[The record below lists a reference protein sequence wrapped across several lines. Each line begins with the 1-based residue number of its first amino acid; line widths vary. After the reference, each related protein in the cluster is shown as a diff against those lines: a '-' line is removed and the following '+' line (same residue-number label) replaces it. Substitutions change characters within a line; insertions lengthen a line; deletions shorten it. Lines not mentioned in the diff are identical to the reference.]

1 MKNVK
6 IQKEEFKKP
15 NEDIVQNKNKQPEEY
30 ILINKD
36 ATNAIN
42 NVNRSKSI
50 AIPNKK
56 GKDKDCSI
64 Y

>member
-1 MKNVK
+1 MK

-15 NEDIVQNKNKQPEEY
+15 NDNIVQNKNKQPEEY

-36 ATNAIN
+36 VNNNMN

-50 AIPNKK
+50 AIPNQKK
-56 GKDKDCSI
+56 VKEKDCSI